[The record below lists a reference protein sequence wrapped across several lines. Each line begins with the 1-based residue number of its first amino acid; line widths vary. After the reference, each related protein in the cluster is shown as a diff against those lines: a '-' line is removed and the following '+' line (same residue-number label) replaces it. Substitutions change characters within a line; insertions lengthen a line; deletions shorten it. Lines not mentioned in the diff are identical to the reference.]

1 MLLGMKLSLRQPQAQ
16 PFLVIAVDPE
26 TETKCI
32 EVPVDAISADEAR
45 RAARAVLA
53 RTRRDHWM
61 LTAERAA

>member
-26 TETKCI
+26 AEARCV

-45 RAARAVLA
+45 RAARRELA
-53 RTRRDHWM
+53 KTKRDHWM